1 MRVGLV
7 AGDTIIAKEIVPCPS
22 RESEN
27 VVLEALASLIER
39 NMTPDVDGIGIG
51 VPTLVDSVRGIVY
64 NATNIP
70 SWREVHLKDFIAG
83 RFGVEVAVNND
94 ANCLHLAR
102 PVSVPAATVAA
113 W

>member
-39 NMTPDVDGIGIG
+39 NMTIWM
-51 VPTLVDSVRGIVY
+51 SM
-64 NATNIP
+64 A
-70 SWREVHLKDFIAG
+70 SASEF
-83 RFGVEVAVNND
+83 
-94 ANCLHLAR
+94 LHL
-102 PVSVPAATVAA
+102 STL
-113 W
+113 